1 LHCIAAVLDG
11 DAMASFRSSIT
22 GRTAKSSSSR
32 RRSENGHT
40 DHQEPPLEVSSSSW
54 VAQQRSWH
62 QTRDQHTNGGDKPLD
77 DATITRNI
85 RSILNKL
92 TIERFDPLLVQLC
105 SCGISTQGHLQILMH
120 EIMEKAT
127 TQHHFIPMYTDLC
140 VVLQEW
146 CTANQIGDSSQGS
159 FKRILLTQCQNSFE
173 RYLKPP
179 EFLKELQGEDRDE
192 AEVKYKTAMLG
203 NIRFVGALLG
213 KNMVGSQVILAITN
227 ALLAKPIV
235 PEALECLA
243 AFLTA
248 VGSMF
253 DGRQDWKHRKELNNV
268 FAELDRISQDTE
280 KVPARIRCLF
290 SDVLDLRR
298 AGWKDQKQ
306 ATKDLDGPM
315 TLQEV
320 QLRAEQCAGP
330 RAADRAH
337 GSRGK
342 GWGSGGQET
351 ARWPQQPPLGG
362 SKGSRVGGGKAAV
375 TPNSSARGALTRSV
389 DQPSLRPVVHAGSRN
404 QAVAMQASGSS
415 AEKPAEKTAV
425 QQDEAKKI
433 KNGVRAAV
441 KELCVVHDIPEA
453 IQRLR
458 DMAIPAQYQ
467 AGELAHILAQV
478 AEEGSQE
485 SRSVCFNFVVQ
496 LFVDCVFTKSE
507 LQPGLDRFFCKSFDE
522 LFIDMPALPR
532 IMRDEAIPTLE
543 ELVRT
548 ELLAAE
554 QHAVY
559 ARRVM

>member
-1 LHCIAAVLDG
+1 MG
-11 DAMASFRSSIT
+11 
-22 GRTAKSSSSR
+22 
-32 RRSENGHT
+32 
-40 DHQEPPLEVSSSSW
+40 
-54 VAQQRSWH
+54 
-62 QTRDQHTNGGDKPLD
+62 
-77 DATITRNI
+77 
-85 RSILNKL
+85 
-92 TIERFDPLLVQLC
+92 
-105 SCGISTQGHLQILMH
+105 
-120 EIMEKAT
+120 
-127 TQHHFIPMYTDLC
+127 
-140 VVLQEW
+140 
-146 CTANQIGDSSQGS
+146 
-159 FKRILLTQCQNSFE
+159 
-173 RYLKPP
+173 
-179 EFLKELQGEDRDE
+179 
-192 AEVKYKTAMLG
+192 
-203 NIRFVGALLG
+203 
-213 KNMVGSQVILAITN
+213 
-227 ALLAKPIV
+227 
-235 PEALECLA
+235 
-243 AFLTA
+243 
-248 VGSMF
+248 
-253 DGRQDWKHRKELNNV
+253 
-268 FAELDRISQDTE
+268 
-280 KVPARIRCLF
+280 
-290 SDVLDLRR
+290 
-298 AGWKDQKQ
+298 
-306 ATKDLDGPM
+306 
-315 TLQEV
+315 
-320 QLRAEQCAGP
+320 
-330 RAADRAH
+330 
-337 GSRGK
+337 
-342 GWGSGGQET
+342 
-351 ARWPQQPPLGG
+351 
-362 SKGSRVGGGKAAV
+362 
-375 TPNSSARGALTRSV
+375 
-389 DQPSLRPVVHAGSRN
+389 PVVHAGSRN

>member
-1 LHCIAAVLDG
+1 
-11 DAMASFRSSIT
+11 M
-22 GRTAKSSSSR
+22 
-32 RRSENGHT
+32 
-40 DHQEPPLEVSSSSW
+40 
-54 VAQQRSWH
+54 
-62 QTRDQHTNGGDKPLD
+62 
-77 DATITRNI
+77 
-85 RSILNKL
+85 
-92 TIERFDPLLVQLC
+92 
-105 SCGISTQGHLQILMH
+105 
-120 EIMEKAT
+120 
-127 TQHHFIPMYTDLC
+127 
-140 VVLQEW
+140 
-146 CTANQIGDSSQGS
+146 
-159 FKRILLTQCQNSFE
+159 
-173 RYLKPP
+173 
-179 EFLKELQGEDRDE
+179 
-192 AEVKYKTAMLG
+192 
-203 NIRFVGALLG
+203 
-213 KNMVGSQVILAITN
+213 
-227 ALLAKPIV
+227 V

-306 ATKDLDGPM
+306 ATKDMDGPM

-320 QLRAEQCAGP
+320 HLRAEQCTGP
-330 RAADRAH
+330 RAADRAQ

-342 GWGSGGQET
+342 HSGGGWGSSGQDT

-362 SKGSRVGGGKAAV
+362 SKGSRGGGGGRGWA
-375 TPNSSARGALTRSV
+375 TPNASVRGALSRPV
-389 DQPSLRPVVHAGSRN
+389 DQALLHPAVQTSSRN
-404 QAVAMQASGSS
+404 PAATTLASVSN
-415 AEKPAEKTAV
+415 AEKPAERTAV
-425 QQDEAKKI
+425 QHDEATKI

-441 KELCVVHDIPEA
+441 KELCVLHDIPEA
-453 IQRLR
+453 IQRLGE
-458 DMAIPAQYQ
+458 MAIPADYQ

-478 AEEGSQE
+478 AEEGNEE

-496 LFVDCVFTKSE
+496 LFVDGVFAKSE

-532 IMRDEAIPTLE
+532 IMREEAIPTLE